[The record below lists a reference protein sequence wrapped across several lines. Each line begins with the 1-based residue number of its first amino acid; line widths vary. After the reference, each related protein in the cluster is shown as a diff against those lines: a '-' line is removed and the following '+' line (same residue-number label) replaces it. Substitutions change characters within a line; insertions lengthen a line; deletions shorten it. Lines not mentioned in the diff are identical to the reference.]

1 MKKIKN
7 AVVLSLV
14 LLFSLN
20 LNAQST
26 KEKTAEDLAEIVYGN
41 LKSSSE
47 GVAESSIFVSMQ
59 FKSKY
64 PNVKNEIFVNAL
76 NDLATNSNKAIISY
90 KAQLAKI
97 YFENTELFKDIQI
110 KSIYDDQKVY
120 EQISDKLNSVVLAS
134 DF

>member
-1 MKKIKN
+1 MKTIKN
-7 AVVLSLV
+7 AIVLSLI
-14 LLFSLN
+14 LLFSIN
-20 LNAQST
+20 LNAQPT
-26 KEKTAEDLAEIVYGN
+26 KSEKVKTVVANCY
-41 LKSSSE
+41 KSLTNDNE
-47 GVAESSIFVSMQ
+47 GVVESAIFVSIQ
-59 FKSKY
+59 FKNRF
-64 PNVKNEIFVNAL
+64 PEENDNIFVSAL
-76 NDLATNSNKAIISY
+76 NDLAINSRNAIISY

>member
-1 MKKIKN
+1 MKTIKN
-7 AVVLSLV
+7 VVIFSLVVL
-14 LLFSLN
+14 FTLN
-20 LNAQST
+20 LNAQT
-26 KEKTAEDLAEIVYGN
+26 KEKSIDDLTEIVYTN
-41 LKSSSE
+41 LKSKSE
-47 GVAESSIFVSMQ
+47 GIVESSIFVSMQ

-64 PNVKNEIFVNAL
+64 PNIKNRIIVNAL
-76 NDLATNSNKAIISY
+76 NDLATNSNNAIISY